1 MKRESG
7 AHARPREARLRAA
20 SAHVFP
26 GITPEVWVQ
35 AATMADIVW
44 ARRLQ
49 RGEGYT
55 GLQDRALNPEHFE
68 FRHGGAPQPEAPP
81 LRRRATDRLRPAG
94 D

>member
-7 AHARPREARLRAA
+7 PHHRPREARLLPA

-26 GITPEVWVQ
+26 GIPPGVWIQ

-44 ARRLQ
+44 TRRLQ
-49 RGEGYT
+49 RAEVWLVG
-55 GLQDRALNPEHFE
+55 RALDQEHFE
-68 FRHGGAPQPEAPP
+68 FRYGGLPQAETE
-81 LRRRATDRLRPAG
+81 LRRRAADRMRSEG

>member
-7 AHARPREARLRAA
+7 PHNRPREARLLPA

-26 GITPEVWVQ
+26 GIPPGVWIQ

-44 ARRLQ
+44 TRRLQ
-49 RGEGYT
+49 RAEGWLA
-55 GLQDRALNPEHFE
+55 GRALDPAHFE
-68 FRHGGAPQPEAPP
+68 FRYGGSPQTEPE
-81 LRRRATDRLRPAG
+81 LRRRAADRMRSEG

>member
-7 AHARPREARLRAA
+7 GHQRPREARLRAA

-26 GITPEVWVQ
+26 GIPPGVWIQ

-44 ARRLQ
+44 TKRLQ
-49 RGEGYT
+49 RAEGWLI
-55 GLQDRALNPEHFE
+55 GRALDPEHFE
-68 FRHGGAPQPEAPP
+68 FRYGGLPQAETD
-81 LRRRATDRLRPAG
+81 LRRRAADRMRSEG

>member
-7 AHARPREARLRAA
+7 PHHRPREARLLPA

-26 GITPEVWVQ
+26 GIPPGVWIQ

-44 ARRLQ
+44 TKRLQ
-49 RGEGYT
+49 RAEGWLV
-55 GLQDRALNPEHFE
+55 GRALDPEHFE
-68 FRHGGAPQPEAPP
+68 FRYGGLPQAATD
-81 LRRRATDRLRPAG
+81 LRRRATDRLRSQG